1 MNMNKHVVL
10 TVEDLRNSRRFYA
23 AFGLILGFL
32 LCASVVVAS
41 AEPEVIDPRMEQA
54 CHWPKRHGQAM
65 MVAVI
70 DGKIHCWEMGR

>member
-1 MNMNKHVVL
+1 MNKPIV
-10 TVEDLRNSRRFYA
+10 TDSWERYRFGRNLA
-23 AFGLILGFL
+23 ALGFVLGFL
-32 LCASVVVAS
+32 TAAGIVMS
-41 AEPEVIDPRMEQA
+41 AQEPEVIDPRMEQA